1 MNSSEANHL
10 LGALRVVDGTDFPR
24 ADSATVLA
32 TPPNALFKGIDLS
45 NQ

>member
-24 ADSATVLA
+24 AATVLA
-32 TPPNALFKGIDLS
+32 TPPNTLFKGIDLS